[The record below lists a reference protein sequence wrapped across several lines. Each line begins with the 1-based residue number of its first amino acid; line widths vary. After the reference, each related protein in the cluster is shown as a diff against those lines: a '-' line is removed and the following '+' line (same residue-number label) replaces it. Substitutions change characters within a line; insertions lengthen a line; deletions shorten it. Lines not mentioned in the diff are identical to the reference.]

1 MDVKDKEDIILY
13 NNFLN
18 GNNEAFNKIISNYRI
33 KLINFIFTYVK
44 NKEIAE
50 DLAQDTF
57 VYLLINRRGYDFKYS
72 LKSYLYTI
80 AKCRALNYLRK
91 EKKIINL
98 DESYME
104 NIVDSI
110 SVEDNLIK
118 EENKRTIL
126 NAIQKLKPQYR
137 QAIFLRDIE
146 ELKYIDI
153 SRILNKNTPQIK
165 VLIHRARKSLEKI
178 LRGEDKIC

>member
-1 MDVKDKEDIILY
+1 MNEKDKEDIILY
-13 NNFLN
+13 SDFLD

-57 VYLLINRRGYDFKYS
+57 VYLLINRKVYDFKYT

-91 EKKIINL
+91 EKKIIKL
-98 DESYME
+98 DESYMKNME
-104 NIVDSI
+104 DSI
-110 SVEDNLIK
+110 SIEDDLIK
-118 EENKRTIL
+118 EENKRIIL
-126 NAIQKLKPQYR
+126 NAIQKLKPQYK

-153 SRILNKNTPQIK
+153 SRILNKSVPQIK
-165 VLIHRARKSLEKI
+165 VLIHRARKSLEKKI
-178 LRGEDKIC
+178 REEDKIC